1 MSNEVAVNEN
11 ESENE
16 SEDVNVIVLNELRTL
31 KEQKRK
37 LEALMDKINFKI
49 EKKIKECNHKWMRQ
63 REDGLYGGYYYYCT
77 NCEST
82 R

>member
-1 MSNEVAVNEN
+1 MSNEVAVN
-11 ESENE
+11 ENE